1 MTPRRTLAALA
12 AATLAALGV
21 FSLAGC
27 SPVVSMT
34 PAAEFANDPECA
46 AATVRMPQAI
56 SSYAL
61 RQTDAQAT
69 AAWGEPT
76 VVLSYCGVPVPEVS
90 DLPCVEINDI
100 FWLREEVPAG
110 LAFTTYGRDPAFRVV
125 IDVPEDVADAAIAPG
140 VVLDELST
148 PVSYT
153 SETGRTCLDVEDTVT
168 GR

>member
-1 MTPRRTLAALA
+1 MTPRRALAALA
-12 AATLAALGV
+12 GATLAMV
-21 FSLAGC
+21 LAGC

-56 SSYAL
+56 SSYEL

-69 AAWGEPT
+69 AAWGNPT
-76 VVLSYCGVPVPEVS
+76 VVLLYCGVPVPEVS
-90 DLPCVEINDI
+90 DLPCVDIGDI

-153 SETGRTCLDVEDTVT
+153 SETGRTCLAVEDTVT